1 MLFNQLRKSWESAV
15 VVQPNSLEPVVA
27 VVVGPHRPELVVAVA
42 GPHNSGPV
50 AKRLPG
56 TYRCPE

>member
-1 MLFNQLRKSWESAV
+1 MLFNQLRRSWESAV
-15 VVQPNSLEPVVA
+15 VVQPNSLEPVVE
-27 VVVGPHRPELVVAVA
+27 VEGPHRPELVVAVV